1 MTTTPGADASTNK
14 SLYDRLRAKSKQ
26 IEVDGVMYWRVEGDM
41 LLDDDQLL
49 VYAEQQ
55 EALRRARDAAM
66 AVQNVGMELIGI
78 TQPSA
83 ELIGITQNNRIVR
96 WAPGLD
102 LTYCVRR
109 DTFTIGGQAGYD
121 LVVQSMQTATKDWEN
136 ACGVR
141 FVYKAKQD
149 KAILPKGVLFTV
161 REINAGGQFIASAF
175 FPNDPVSRRRVL
187 IDPSFYEADLGFDKA
202 GVLRHELGHVLGFR
216 HEHISS
222 GAPAGCPDEDTFGTI
237 NLTDYD
243 PQSVMHYFCGGV
255 GSPTLSITPK
265 DKDGAQ
271 KVYGQPLSAYVLIK

>member
-1 MTTTPGADASTNK
+1 MASADI
-14 SLYDRLRAKSKQ
+14 SLYDRLRDKSKQ
-26 IEVDGVMYWRVEGDM
+26 IVVDGVNYWRVEGD
-41 LLDDDQLL
+41 LLMDDDQLL

-55 EALRRARDAAM
+55 EALQKAHDAAM
-66 AVQNVGMELIGI
+66 AVQHVGMGLVGI

-96 WAPGLD
+96 WAPGVD

-121 LVVQSMQTATKDWEN
+121 LVVQSMLKATKDWESV
-136 ACGVR
+136 CGVR
-141 FVYKAKQD
+141 FVYKPKQD
-149 KAILPKGVLFTV
+149 GALLPKGVLFTV

-175 FPNDPVSRRRVL
+175 FPNDPASRRRVL
-187 IDPSFYEADLGFDKA
+187 IDPSFYEADLGFDRA

-222 GAPAGCPDEDTFGTI
+222 GAPPGCPDEDTFGTI

-255 GSPTLSITPK
+255 GSPTLSITLK

-271 KVYGQPLSAYVLIK
+271 KVYGQSLSTYVLIK